1 MMGQGHMMG
10 QGRERG
16 QGPPHMIGP
25 RANHFSNNGS
35 HRSGS
40 HQFGQTNPNF
50 QRNLALMGVYQRNQ
64 QQLSQQTSQQTSQ
77 QSSTSIPAQFN
88 QIVNAIN
95 CAYSNGCFGQNQY
108 STQAYNMIMNIL
120 YMLPPNSISMIQ
132 SAVQNS
138 NYQFT
143 FSNAGALWANLTPAQ
158 QNAIIAG
165 INCGSTY
172 QCISQNTYNMLQK
185 LLNILNSYSGAPQT
199 LLGNLTNNYY
209 YNTCMENAPNSS
221 VCNYF
226 LEADSVLANNNYQ
239 YLSEYN

>member
-1 MMGQGHMMG
+1 M
-10 QGRERG
+10 
-16 QGPPHMIGP
+16 GP
-25 RANHFSNNGS
+25 RANHFSNN
-35 HRSGS
+35 GS

-64 QQLSQQTSQQTSQ
+64 QLSQQTSQ
-77 QSSTSIPAQFN
+77 QSSTSRPAQFN

-108 STQAYNMIMNIL
+108 STQAYNIIMNIL
-120 YMLPPNSISMIQ
+120 YMLPPNSIDMIQ
-132 SAVQNS
+132 STVQNNLYLLQNN

-143 FSNAGALWANLTPAQ
+143 FSNAGALWANLPPAQ

-165 INCGSTY
+165 INCGLTY

-185 LLNILNSYSGAPQT
+185 LLNILNSYSGASQT

-209 YNTCMENAPNSS
+209 YNACVENAPNSS